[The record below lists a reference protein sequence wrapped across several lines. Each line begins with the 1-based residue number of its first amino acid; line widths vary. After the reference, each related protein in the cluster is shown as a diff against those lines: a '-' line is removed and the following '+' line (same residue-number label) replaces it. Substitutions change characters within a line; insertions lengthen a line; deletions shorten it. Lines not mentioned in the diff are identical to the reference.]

1 MVAAK
6 VSELKGAMTLAG
18 LIDGKPWS
26 IDLPLAKAV
35 PGQGISKLWARREIT
50 DAEVARTLR
59 QLSDER
65 ADARI
70 LEVALAHKLVSSQT
84 SLVAVDRTP
93 SRPEGTPLVRAD
105 LPLNLPA
112 GWDFD
117 ALFGDTVR
125 HAKAGGAELAENGL
139 DLPQTATDAELR
151 LWSGLALAILGS
163 ALMIFVLR
171 RRPGEA
177 A

>member
-1 MVAAK
+1 MHSRV
-6 VSELKGAMTLAG
+6 
-18 LIDGKPWS
+18 LILEQVLRKYLCFRCS
-26 IDLPLAKAV
+26 S
-35 PGQGISKLWARREIT
+35 SKLWARREIT

-163 ALMIFVLR
+163 ALTAFVLR
-171 RRPGEA
+171 RRRGEVA
-177 A
+177 